1 MLLSDGA
8 VIPLHFR
15 VFSCRPPSSSARAAT
30 AGVHAVFKKRCQH
43 LTFLTFICMRG
54 CGCAAQRDLN
64 NANRSSAAT
73 EVAEYEVSNGG
84 EAGGIRC
91 PIMDAGYTVRAP
103 G

>member
-1 MLLSDGA
+1 
-8 VIPLHFR
+8 
-15 VFSCRPPSSSARAAT
+15 
-30 AGVHAVFKKRCQH
+30 
-43 LTFLTFICMRG
+43 MRG

-91 PIMDAGYTVRAP
+91 PIMDAGYTVKA